1 MNRHLEGAAPAQF
14 SDPRDISRGYGRV
27 LYATATT
34 DAQGIYHP
42 EGWVLPGGVRTGV
55 RARAEAVA
63 DRIHDLTINS
73 RKH

>member
-1 MNRHLEGAAPAQF
+1 MNQHLEGAPPAQF
-14 SDPRDISRGYGRV
+14 HDPRDISRGYGRV
-27 LYATATT
+27 IWATATT
-34 DAQGIYHP
+34 DARGIYHP